1 MSIAILV
8 HGGVGPHDF
17 QIERAQGMEKAV
29 RTGYTILEAG
39 GEALDAVQ
47 ATVRVL
53 EDDPAFNAGTGSV
66 LNELG
71 EVETDAALMDGS
83 TRRAGA
89 VGALRGISNPV
100 ELARLVLEEG
110 RHVLLVG
117 DGALRFARQRLFPL
131 VEPQTL
137 VTAAQ
142 KKYWA
147 DHRGTVGAVATDRR
161 GHLASATSTG
171 GIAGKH
177 PGRLGD
183 TPLIGSGT
191 YADSR
196 LAVSC
201 TGDGESIIRMVLAH
215 EAACRYR
222 EVPDPARVARESIER
237 FGLEVS
243 GMAGII
249 LVDSGGRA
257 GWASS
262 PGTSMLH
269 GLATPEGLTIS
280 Y

>member
-1 MSIAILV
+1 MSIAVLV

-17 QIERAQGMEKAV
+17 QTAREQGMEKAV
-29 RTGYTILEAG
+29 QAGYAILEAG
-39 GEALDAVQ
+39 GESLDAVQ
-47 ATVRVL
+47 AAVRVL
-53 EDDPAFNAGTGSV
+53 EDDPTFNAGTGSV

-71 EVETDAALMDGS
+71 EVETDAALMDGA

-89 VGALRGISNPV
+89 VGALHGVGNPV
-100 ELARLVLEEG
+100 DLARLLLEEG

-117 DGALRFARQRLFPL
+117 DGALRYARQRHFPL
-131 VEPQTL
+131 VEPHKL

-142 KKYWA
+142 KKHWA
-147 DHRGTVGAVATDRR
+147 DHRGTVGAVAVDHR

-191 YADSR
+191 FADSR

-222 EVPDPARVARESIER
+222 EVPDPSRVAREAIER
-237 FGLEVS
+237 FGLEVT
-243 GMAGII
+243 GIAGII

-269 GLATPEGLTIS
+269 GLATPEGLTVG

>member
-17 QIERAQGMEKAV
+17 QTEREQGMEKAV
-29 RTGYTILEAG
+29 HTGYAILENG
-39 GEALDAVQ
+39 GSALDAVQ
-47 ATVRVL
+47 AAVRVL
-53 EDDPAFNAGTGSV
+53 EDDPTFNAGTGSV

-71 EVETDAALMDGS
+71 EVETDAALMEGA

-89 VGALRGISNPV
+89 VGALRGVGHPV
-100 ELARLVLEEG
+100 ELARCLLEEG

-117 DGALRFARQRLFPL
+117 EGALRFAREHQFPL
-131 VEPQTL
+131 VEPRTL

-142 KKYWA
+142 KKHWS
-147 DHRGTVGAVATDRR
+147 DHRGTVGAVAADHR

-191 YADSR
+191 YADQR

-222 EVPDPARVARESIER
+222 ERPEPAQVARESIER
-237 FGLEVS
+237 FGLEVP
-243 GMAGII
+243 GIAGII
-249 LVDSGGRA
+249 LIDSGGRT
-257 GWASS
+257 GWAAS

-269 GLATPEGLTIS
+269 GLATPEGITVG